1 MKKSLLILA
10 AVFSY
15 LMPIHATNNVAVN
28 NVTIPQGGTGTISVA
43 LNNDKSYTA
52 FSMKLTLP
60 EGVTYT
66 GVNKGTRMAEDHS
79 VSGNGTT
86 GVITCLSISNATFTG
101 TSGTLFTI
109 TVSVSNEAVVGSSL
123 GATLTEINF
132 STTSAEEP
140 FDNVGFNIIVGEPD
154 DGRIHFDENSETL
167 PTYTAGESGDV
178 SMVRSI
184 KKDEW
189 STIVL
194 PFTLTKTKAYA
205 VFGEDVQLMEFTGFE
220 VDYGDDDENVIP
232 LGISIKVTAYTLS
245 NQKPMK
251 GGKPYLIKTSKDIT
265 NIEADN
271 CTLVGTVTDVVK
283 QDELETSGRMTG
295 TFVKTTIPED
305 GLFLS
310 GNKFYY
316 SPGSTSVKAFRCWFD
331 LDAVLDKETNFGS
344 RINLVI
350 EDSETTGIS
359 DAARL
364 NNNGKTIN
372 ENYYGLDGRKLT
384 KQPTKKGVYVRGG
397 KKIVIK

>member
-140 FDNVGFNIIVGEPD
+140 FDNVGFNIIVGEPS
-154 DGRIHFDENSETL
+154 DGRVLLSETS
-167 PTYTAGESGDV
+167 TTAPEASSGAVDV
-178 SMVRSI
+178 RVSRTI
-184 KKDEW
+184 NAGEW
-189 STIVL
+189 STICL
-194 PFTLTKTKAYA
+194 PFAMTAEQVQTA
-205 VFGEDVQLMEFTGFE
+205 FGSGVQLGDFTGYNPSYDNDDNLVSLSVSFSEATAIEANHPYIIKVSDAISEFTVDGVTIEPEDVPCVSFGFTTGKGKTAVYHPADFTGTYVADF
-220 VDYGDDDENVIP
+220 DFYND
-232 LGISIKVTAYTLS
+232 ALS
-245 NQKPMK
+245 RA
-251 GGKPYLIKTSKDIT
+251 I
-265 NIEADN
+265 
-271 CTLVGTVTDVVK
+271 
-283 QDELETSGRMTG
+283 
-295 TFVKTTIPED
+295 
-305 GLFLS
+305 FLS

-316 SPGSTSVKAFRCWFD
+316 ATANTRHMKAFRAYFD
-331 LDAVLDKETNFGS
+331 FDDVLAEAEENTSS
-344 RINLVI
+344 RIALSFEEATDVKELKSSRI
-350 EDSETTGIS
+350 EGLKS
-359 DAARL
+359 
-364 NNNGKTIN
+364 
-372 ENYYGLDGRKLT
+372 YYDLKGQRVEA
-384 KQPTKKGVYVRGG
+384 PVKKGFYIRDG
-397 KKIVIK
+397 KKVVIK

>member
-140 FDNVGFNIIVGEPD
+140 FDNVGFNIIVGEPS
-154 DGRIHFDENSETL
+154 DGRVLLSETS
-167 PTYTAGESGDV
+167 TTAPEAANGVDV
-178 SMVRSI
+178 RVKRTI
-184 KKDEW
+184 NANEW
-189 STIVL
+189 STICL
-194 PFTLTKTKAYA
+194 PFAMSATQVKAA
-205 VFGEDVQLMEFTGFE
+205 FGNDVQLGDFTSYDTMEDTGENVVGLKVNFNVATAIEANHPYVIKVSNAISEFTADNVTIDPEEEPCVEYDNGLTGKKRVVWGSFTGTY
-220 VDYGDDDENVIP
+220 VADCVIP
-232 LGISIKVTAYTLS
+232 YEGNDAS
-245 NQKPMK
+245 
-251 GGKPYLIKTSKDIT
+251 
-265 NIEADN
+265 
-271 CTLVGTVTDVVK
+271 
-283 QDELETSGRMTG
+283 
-295 TFVKTTIPED
+295 
-305 GLFLS
+305 LFLS
-310 GNKFYY
+310 GNKWWYASAQTNHMKGYRAYF
-316 SPGSTSVKAFRCWFD
+316 WFID
-331 LDAVLDKETNFGS
+331 LLPDVSAS
-344 RINLVI
+344 RIQMAFNDETANVVELKDGRMDELKSYYNLKGQRVEKPLKKGLYI
-350 EDSETTGIS
+350 
-359 DAARL
+359 R
-364 NNNGKTIN
+364 NGK
-372 ENYYGLDGRKLT
+372 K
-384 KQPTKKGVYVRGG
+384 
-397 KKIVIK
+397 VIIK

>member
-1 MKKSLLILA
+1 
-10 AVFSY
+10 
-15 LMPIHATNNVAVN
+15 
-28 NVTIPQGGTGTISVA
+28 
-43 LNNDKSYTA
+43 
-52 FSMKLTLP
+52 
-60 EGVTYT
+60 
-66 GVNKGTRMAEDHS
+66 
-79 VSGNGTT
+79 
-86 GVITCLSISNATFTG
+86 
-101 TSGTLFTI
+101 
-109 TVSVSNEAVVGSSL
+109 
-123 GATLTEINF
+123 
-132 STTSAEEP
+132 
-140 FDNVGFNIIVGEPD
+140 
-154 DGRIHFDENSETL
+154 
-167 PTYTAGESGDV
+167 
-178 SMVRSI
+178 
-184 KKDEW
+184 
-189 STIVL
+189 
-194 PFTLTKTKAYA
+194 
-205 VFGEDVQLMEFTGFE
+205 MEFTGFE

-232 LGISIKVTAYTLS
+232 LGISIKVTAYTLT